1 MEEAPRDSIGRS
13 LASMEAVRPTE
24 RTDVLLIGGGVASA
38 RCARTLR
45 RRRFDG
51 SIVLVGAEATLP
63 YNRPPLSK
71 ELLRDDLPDDL
82 VLAEPGDWYARR
94 AIDLRL
100 GTRVVDLDGV
110 ERLATLDDGT
120 TIAFDRCLLAT
131 GVEPRRLPI
140 EGAHHALLL
149 RTLAD
154 ARAIRARAEQAPG
167 GAPVTVIG
175 GGFIGVE
182 VASSLAA
189 LGLRPTI
196 LEMGTGLWGGQLGTH
211 LGDWALA
218 RLREAGVAV
227 RPGAPVTRL
236 DATTAWTGGERLEH
250 AFAVAGIGV
259 EPRADLGR
267 SAGLQIDDGVVTDA
281 DQRTAN
287 PRIWAAGDVARV
299 DGRRVEHWHTAR
311 EGGERAA
318 LAMLGEAVPPARA
331 SWVFGEVAG
340 HQLDV
345 VGSAPA
351 WDEVRR
357 IGTDERF
364 ALTYESDGR
373 VTQVAIVDAA
383 IPVEQARALVESGAP
398 YADFEATVR
407 EARTV

>member
-1 MEEAPRDSIGRS
+1 M
-13 LASMEAVRPTE
+13 ASMESVRPLE

-51 SIVLVGAEATLP
+51 SIVLVGAEPTLP

-82 VLAEPGDWYARR
+82 VLAEPGDWYERR

-100 GTRVVDLDGV
+100 DTPVVELDGDQRV
-110 ERLATLDDGT
+110 ATLDDGT
-120 TIAFDRCLLAT
+120 TMAFDRCLLAT
-131 GVEPRRLPI
+131 GAEPRRLPI
-140 EGAHHALLL
+140 EGGDHALLL

-154 ARAIRARAEQAPG
+154 ARAIRARTEEAG
-167 GAPVTVIG
+167 VGAAVTVIG

-189 LGLRPTI
+189 LGLHPTI
-196 LEMGTGLWGGQLGTH
+196 LEMGTGLWGGQLGAD

-218 RLREAGVAV
+218 ALRDAGIAV
-227 RPGAPVTRL
+227 RLGAPVTRL
-236 DATTAWTGGERLEH
+236 DASSAWIGGERLEH

-259 EPRADLGR
+259 EPRVDLPR
-267 SAGLQIDDGVVTDA
+267 SAGLQVDDGVVTDA
-281 DQRTAN
+281 DQRTVN
-287 PRIWAAGDVARV
+287 PSIWAAGDVARV

-318 LAMLGEAVPPARA
+318 LGMLGEAVPGARA
-331 SWVFGEVAG
+331 SWVFSEVAG

-357 IGTDERF
+357 IEMDERF
-364 ALTYESDGR
+364 ALTYESAGR

-383 IPVEQARALVESGAP
+383 LPVEQARALVERGAP
-398 YADFEATVR
+398 FGDFERAAR